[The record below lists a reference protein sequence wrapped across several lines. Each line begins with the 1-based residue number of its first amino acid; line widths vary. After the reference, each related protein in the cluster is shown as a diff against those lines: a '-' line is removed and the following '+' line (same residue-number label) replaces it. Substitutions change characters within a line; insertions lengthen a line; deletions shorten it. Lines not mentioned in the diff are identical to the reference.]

1 MKNLTIISKMVMMIK
16 KRKALGDRMTKL
28 LSQIPS
34 LELIGKDIFLQ
45 ENSHLFNKLSTLI
58 KNNKLTIELSQRD
71 GVKHIFNQVVNN
83 LKEEYRISQ
92 ASKPKAFL
100 EIEVGVTPNGKEKCY
115 FELGARSQAYHAFMV
130 GMNGTGK
137 TTLLDHIIKG
147 IVSQFTPEQAELYL
161 FDYKEGVEFQK
172 YLGLP
177 HIRVLMLD
185 NSQVDPVI
193 DALQKFSNLIKERGI
208 LFKQKMLKI

>member
-1 MKNLTIISKMVMMIK
+1 
-16 KRKALGDRMTKL
+16 
-28 LSQIPS
+28 
-34 LELIGKDIFLQ
+34 LQ

-58 KNNKLTIELSQRD
+58 KNNKLTIELYQRD

-147 IVSQFTPEQAELYL
+147 IVSQFTPEQAEL
-161 FDYKEGVEFQK
+161 
-172 YLGLP
+172 
-177 HIRVLMLD
+177 
-185 NSQVDPVI
+185 
-193 DALQKFSNLIKERGI
+193 
-208 LFKQKMLKI
+208 